1 MLISTVW
8 ALLSLCIPELMMK
21 ILTSDAELIT
31 LGASYLRILSVAY
44 FCWGIIESL
53 LPVHPE

>member
-31 LGASYLRILSVAY
+31 LGASYLRIFSVAY
-44 FCWGIIESL
+44 LCWGIIEIL